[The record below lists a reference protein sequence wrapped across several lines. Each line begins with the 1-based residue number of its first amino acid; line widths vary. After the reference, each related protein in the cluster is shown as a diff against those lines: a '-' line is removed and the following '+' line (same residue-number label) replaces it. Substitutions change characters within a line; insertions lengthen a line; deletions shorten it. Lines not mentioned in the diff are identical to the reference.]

1 LGFWFVKYFKLVFIE
16 FVIGFSF
23 FVVGLCFLFDGLCFL
38 LVDFVFYLVGFRFCC
53 ILIDLQMIDR
63 IILYIAQNK
72 SYA

>member
-1 LGFWFVKYFKLVFIE
+1 
-16 FVIGFSF
+16 
-23 FVVGLCFLFDGLCFL
+23 

-72 SYA
+72 SYAWANEQMFFGLYNHFLDYGFIWGYPHSENIGSSRV

>member
-1 LGFWFVKYFKLVFIE
+1 
-16 FVIGFSF
+16 
-23 FVVGLCFLFDGLCFL
+23 VGLCFLFDGLCFL